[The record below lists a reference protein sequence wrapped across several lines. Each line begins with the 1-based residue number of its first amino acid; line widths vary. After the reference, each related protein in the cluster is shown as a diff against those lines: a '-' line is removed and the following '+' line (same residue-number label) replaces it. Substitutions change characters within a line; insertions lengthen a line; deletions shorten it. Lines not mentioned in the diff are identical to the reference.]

1 MMKRR
6 TATLE
11 DRMQHLETLIQAIP
25 ANIFNPALLDEVR
38 GLTIDDLPPHADPFL
53 EPHDEP
59 LPGRS
64 HVYVVWRGRVPG
76 LYYRW

>member
-1 MMKRR
+1 MNPDRPEGNRPAR
-6 TATLE
+6 T
-11 DRMQHLETLIQAIP
+11 P
-25 ANIFNPALLDEVR
+25 NIFNPALLDEVR